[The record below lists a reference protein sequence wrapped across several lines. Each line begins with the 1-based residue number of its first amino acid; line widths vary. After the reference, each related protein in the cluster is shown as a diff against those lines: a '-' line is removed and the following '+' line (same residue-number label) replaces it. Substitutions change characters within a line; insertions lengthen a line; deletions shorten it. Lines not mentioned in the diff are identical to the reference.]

1 MTDTG
6 QNSSTNTEPPVGT
19 HTPWRIEA
27 RISAA
32 FLGVGLASLAALVIY
47 GVWAFLHLSPPPKSP
62 ASVAI
67 HKPASPTKKLQPSV
81 AKRTIIAPHLPP
93 ADHPLAS
100 EAEKHAISPAVRD
113 LLDRGWTLVAP
124 PYSTIR
130 WQQARQD
137 FEQALKTEAES
148 DEARIGLAH
157 VLGAKLADQW
167 SPVLQENPPRAEEL
181 LKQVLRKGGTSKQM
195 AQAHYELGLVY
206 QMQNRLAEARTEF
219 TRSLELDP
227 DNARAHLHL
236 GESLMYLGDP
246 ECPSFEDAIRLSPHG
261 DSITAINY
269 WALGTCHLLLGDADQ
284 GIVEL
289 EKATVAD
296 NRLWVPYLYLA
307 GAYGLR
313 SDFRKA
319 RSSLDESLKRRPPV
333 KSLDRMRAENPWLSN
348 QNYWALQE
356 TTLNRGLRQAGLP
369 DH

>member
-1 MTDTG
+1 M
-6 QNSSTNTEPPVGT
+6 
-19 HTPWRIEA
+19 
-27 RISAA
+27 
-32 FLGVGLASLAALVIY
+32 
-47 GVWAFLHLSPPPKSP
+47 
-62 ASVAI
+62 
-67 HKPASPTKKLQPSV
+67 

-100 EAEKHAISPAVRD
+100 EAEKRAISPAVRD
-113 LLDRGWTLVAP
+113 LLDRGWALVAP

-137 FEQALKTEAES
+137 FERALKTDAES

-157 VLGAKLADQW
+157 VLGAKLSDQW
-167 SPVLQENPPRAEEL
+167 SPVLQVNPPRAEEL
-181 LKQVLRKGGTSKQM
+181 LKQVLKKGGTSKQM

-206 QMQNRLAEARTEF
+206 QMQNRLAEARAEF
-219 TRSLELDP
+219 TRSLALDP

-246 ECPSFEDAIRLSPHG
+246 ECPSFEDAIRLTPHG
-261 DSITAINY
+261 DSITSMNY
-269 WALGTCHLLLGDADQ
+269 WALGTCHLLLRDADQ

-289 EKATVAD
+289 EKAKLAD
-296 NRLWVPYLYLA
+296 SHFWVPYLYLA
-307 GAYGLR
+307 AAYGMEN
-313 SDFRKA
+313 DPTKA
-319 RSSLDESLKRRPPV
+319 RSSLDQSLKRRPPV

-356 TTLNRGLRQAGLP
+356 ATLNRGLRQAGLP

>member
-1 MTDTG
+1 LESTG
-6 QNSSTNTEPPVGT
+6 QSGLTNTEPPVDT
-19 HTPWRIEA
+19 RTPWRIEA

-47 GVWAFLHLSPPPKSP
+47 SVWAFLHLPPLPKSP
-62 ASVAI
+62 APVAI
-67 HKPASPTKKLQPSV
+67 HKPPSPTKKLQASV
-81 AKRTIIAPHLPP
+81 AKRTIIAPHPPP
-93 ADHPLAS
+93 ADHPVAS
-100 EAEKHAISPAVRD
+100 EAEKRPLIPAIRD
-113 LLDRGWTLVAP
+113 LLDRGWALVAP

-137 FEQALKTEAES
+137 FEQALKTDAES
-148 DEARIGLAH
+148 NEARIGLAH
-157 VLGAKLADQW
+157 VLGAKLSDQW
-167 SPVLQENPPRAEEL
+167 SPVLQVNPPRAEEL
-181 LKQVLRKGGTSKQM
+181 LTQVLKKGGASKQM

-206 QMQNRLAEARTEF
+206 QMQNRLVEARVEF

-227 DNARAHLHL
+227 DNARTHLHL

-261 DSITAINY
+261 DSITAMNY
-269 WALGTCHLLLGDADQ
+269 WALGTCHLLLNDADR

-289 EKATVAD
+289 DKAKVAD
-296 NRLWVPYLYLA
+296 NHLWVPYLYLA
-307 GAYGLR
+307 AAYGMKN
-313 SDFRKA
+313 DPAKA
-319 RSSLDESLKRRPPV
+319 RSSLDQSLKRRPPV
-333 KSLDRMRAENPWLSN
+333 NSLERMRAENPWLSN